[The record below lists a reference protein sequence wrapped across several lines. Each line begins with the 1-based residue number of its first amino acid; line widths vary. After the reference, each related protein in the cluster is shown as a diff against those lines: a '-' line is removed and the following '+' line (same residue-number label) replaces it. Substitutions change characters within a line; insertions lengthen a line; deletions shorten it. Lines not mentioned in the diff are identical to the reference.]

1 VFVVNNQQGFCILD
15 GSITRVISA
24 SQFVTFL
31 TQIEHERVALRKN
44 FKKGLIM
51 STLDQPI
58 LIANSNYHVGHQVAI
73 FVAKEQGYFSQEG
86 LQEYE
91 YDSRGLIP
99 GPIEREGLAMA
110 IKNHGVDIA
119 PAVDVEAAIYQRSLG
134 ADVYIVGGWRY
145 TPFLKWY
152 GAKHVTD
159 MSKLRGGRI
168 GMREKEGLV
177 EVFITDALRQA
188 GVDPNKEV
196 QWVYDPVFG
205 YRNNRA
211 HMEMLC
217 SGKIDAITSQPPF
230 SDQLE
235 DEGYP
240 MILDPNMIFPRRP
253 GKLTVATGQMIEK
266 RTEELKAYFRAIIR
280 SFWFMRDVKQ
290 FGYLKHLEARLRKTN
305 THNEDERGVVAIVT
319 SPDRLDSW
327 ALPIDGGVAA
337 SAIERIVDEMVK
349 GGKLARAISVK
360 DILRD
365 GPVTEAFRE
374 VSARPELKPARDI
387 ALAAQ
392 EKYGF

>member
-1 VFVVNNQQGFCILD
+1 
-15 GSITRVISA
+15 
-24 SQFVTFL
+24 
-31 TQIEHERVALRKN
+31 
-44 FKKGLIM
+44 M

-58 LIANSNYHVGHQVAI
+58 LIANSNYHVGHQIAI
-73 FVAKEQGYFSQEG
+73 FVAEEQGFFSDEG
-86 LQEYE
+86 LKEFE

-152 GAKHVTD
+152 GAKHLTD
-159 MSKLRGGRI
+159 MSKLLGGRI

-177 EVFITDALRQA
+177 EVFIRDALRQA
-188 GVDPNKEV
+188 GVDPYKEV

-205 YRNNRA
+205 YRNNPS
-211 HMEMLC
+211 HMEMLR

-230 SDQLE
+230 ADQLE
-235 DEGYP
+235 REGYP
-240 MILDPNMIFPRRP
+240 MILDPNKIFPRRP
-253 GKLTVATGQMIEK
+253 GKLTIATGQMIEK
-266 RTEELKAYFRAIIR
+266 RSDELKAYFRAIIR
-280 SFWFMRDVKQ
+280 AFWFMRDVKN
-290 FGYLKHLEARLRKTN
+290 FEYLKDLEARLRRTN
-305 THNEDERGVVAIVT
+305 THNEDEHGVVAIVT
-319 SPDRLDSW
+319 SPDRVESW
-327 ALPIDGGVAA
+327 ALPIDGGVAP

-349 GGKLARAISVK
+349 RGKLTRSIPVK

-365 GPVTEAFRE
+365 EPVKEAYRE
-374 VSARPELKPARDI
+374 VSARPELKSALNI